1 MKVLL
6 IGVGGVGEAIAKV
19 GHNRPWLEKMVLAD
33 YDLGRAKAI
42 QHQLGSQ
49 EKFPAEKIDA
59 RDLKQVVQL
68 ARKYDV
74 DLIMNAV
81 SNFYND
87 VVFDAAYEA
96 GCNYLDMAMS
106 DDGANMGSHQW
117 KQAAKWENKGLL
129 AILGNGMDPG
139 VSDIFAKYASVVL
152 FDEINEIGIRD
163 GAALEMIGIEFAPS
177 FSILDA
183 IEECTNS
190 PIVWEKERG
199 WFEVPLFEN
208 IEVFNF
214 PEGIGAQE
222 VVDIEHEELVLI
234 PRFIPCKRVTFK
246 YGLGEKFIN
255 IIKII
260 KMLGLHRKD
269 KVDVKGVKVAPIEM
283 LAAILPPPASLGDKM
298 TGKTCVGA
306 WVTGIKDGKKREVYI
321 YQPTDNQES
330 MRDYGCQAVSL
341 QTATGPVITMELL
354 AEGVWKGKGVLGP
367 EAFDPLPFM
376 AKMPHYNFPYKIREE
391 ESPYSQSKGK

>member
-19 GHNRPWLEKMVLAD
+19 GRDRPWLEKLVLSD
-33 YDLGRAKAI
+33 YDLGRAQRVQA
-42 QHQLGSQ
+42 QLGAS
-49 EKFPAEKIDA
+49 EKFPVEQIDA
-59 RDLKQVVQL
+59 RDISRVIQV
-68 ARKYDV
+68 ARKHDV

-87 VVFDAAYEA
+87 TIFDAAYEV

-117 KQAAKWENKGLL
+117 KQAQRWKDKGLL

-139 VSDIFAKYASVVL
+139 VSNIFARYASLAL
-152 FDEINEIGIRD
+152 FDEVDEIGIRD
-163 GAALEMIGIEFAPS
+163 GAALEVRGFEFAPS

-183 IEECTNS
+183 IEECTNP
-190 PIVWEKERG
+190 PIIWEKERG
-199 WFEVPLFEN
+199 WFEVPLFGN
-208 IEVFNF
+208 IEMFDF
-214 PEGIGAQE
+214 PEGIGPQE
-222 VVDIEHEELVLI
+222 VVDIEHEELVMI

-255 IIKII
+255 VVKVI
-260 KMLGLHRKD
+260 KMLGLHSKE
-269 KVDVKGVKVAPIEM
+269 KVDVKGVQVAPIELM
-283 LAAILPPPASLGDKM
+283 AAVLPDPASLGDKM

-306 WVTGIKDGKKREVYI
+306 WVTGLKDGKRREVYI

-330 MRDYGCQAVSL
+330 MDRYGCQAVSL

-354 AEGVWKGKGVLGP
+354 AEGKWQGKGVLAP
-367 EAFDPLPFM
+367 EAFDPYPFL
-376 AKMPHYNFPYKIREE
+376 AKMQDYEFPYKIREE
-391 ESPYSQSKGK
+391 QSQTSKSI